1 MKLYQQDV
9 FNGHFKFVN
18 AFSYF
23 SEKYHH
29 VVIIL
34 TTRRVTFIKCILAVL
49 RYPFCFDVLKLLH
62 FVVI

>member
-1 MKLYQQDV
+1 M
-9 FNGHFKFVN
+9 N